1 MIRNS
6 LLLALLSPP
15 QWELFQSVLPA
26 SPPGRGRPAPNNRF
40 ILEAILYKLASG
52 LPWYDLP
59 ARYPSHQT
67 AYRRYR

>member
-1 MIRNS
+1 MIPNTQPS
-6 LLLALLSPP
+6 ALLMPP
-15 QWELFQSVLPA
+15 QWELLQSVLPA
-26 SPPGRGRPAPNNRF
+26 SPPGRGRLALDNRL